1 MREGEIA
8 WPRNAEN
15 PISKDLNFEKNFGGI
30 CPRPSSDLFFFLLLS
45 FLFSWTQYLI
55 VLII

>member
-15 PISKDLNFEKNFGGI
+15 PISEDLNLKKISGGYVPAPAVI
-30 CPRPSSDLFFFLLLS
+30 CLFLLLLS
-45 FLFSWTQYLI
+45 FLFPWTQYLI
-55 VLII
+55 V